1 MVLDSPH
8 LGKPNVDTGVFPL
21 QPQTH
26 FDKVTRSQEL
36 RGRKLGTGLG
46 HFQYTAFGFNL
57 AVHTDQDAVDRR
69 RGSGPTSLLFSYSH
83 RLRLA

>member
-8 LGKPNVDTGVFPL
+8 LGKPNVDTGGFSL

-26 FDKVTRSQEL
+26 FDKVARSQEL
-36 RGRKLGTGLG
+36 RARKLGTRLG

-69 RGSGPTSLLFSYSH
+69 RGSGPTSLLFPYGH